1 MHHSQNDI
9 LNIVREPVNM
19 AAIFVYTKLVVS
31 TIYWKYEE
39 ISSYELDQHQ

>member
-9 LNIVREPVNM
+9 LNTVREPVNM
-19 AAIFVYTKLVVS
+19 AATFVHTELVFS
-31 TIYWKYEE
+31 TIYWKYEK